1 MQTNV
6 AGSEASRSPTRSKWM
21 GWLSFWRQRP
31 LSPKRIQKMAKLAAN
46 PFAQPEVRMRELERL
61 VQDGTPQAIEG
72 ALRRF
77 TANAQ
82 GHIAD
87 ESEKRWLED
96 ALAQTGDVAI
106 EPVRRYIATEQKLT
120 YALRLYRQLVGHPEA
135 TAYFLHILEAYGPE
149 DYRSSEAKLQL
160 LGQLTEHADDPKLAK
175 ILIPFL
181 LDHSDDVQWAV
192 LELFDHMAHD
202 QALLPDIQAQA
213 QAMMQSAVTIP
224 DYTSLRIAQ
233 KMAEFL
239 SQHQWALTEPHKP
252 LIEAVAQ
259 RYRLDNNKCL
269 KAK

>member
-1 MQTNV
+1 MQMDV
-6 AGSEASRSPTRSKWM
+6 AGSQANQNPARSKWM

-31 LSPKRIQKMAKLAAN
+31 LSEKRIQKMSKLAAN

-61 VQDGTPQAIEG
+61 VQDHTPQAIEG

-96 ALAQTGDVAI
+96 ALAQLGDIAI

-120 YALRLYRQLVGHPEA
+120 YALRLYRQLVGHTEA
-135 TAYFLHILEAYGPE
+135 TAYFLHVLEAYGPE

-160 LGQLTEHADDPKLAK
+160 LGQLTEHADDPKLAQT
-175 ILIPFL
+175 LIPFL
-181 LDHSDDVQWAV
+181 MDHSDDVQWAV

-202 QALLPDIQAQA
+202 QALLPEIQGQA
-213 QAMMQSAVTIP
+213 LAVMQSALTIP
-224 DYTSLRIAQ
+224 DRTSLRIAQ

-239 SQHQWALTEPHKP
+239 CQHQWALTEPHNP
-252 LIEAVAQ
+252 LLAAVAE
-259 RYRLDNNKCL
+259 RYRLDGNKRL
-269 KAK
+269 QAK